1 MRVQFKQDP
10 KERERYVAEPNYAQH
25 KAELSNQRRN
35 NVSIVSMKGII
46 ICTFL
51 AVAVVLLI
59 VFLISFNS
67 K

>member
-25 KAELSNQRRN
+25 KVELSNQRNN
-35 NVSIVSMKGII
+35 NVSKTSTKII
-46 ICTFL
+46 ITAGIVI
-51 AVAVVLLI
+51 AVLTLLVVLL
-59 VFLISFNS
+59 VSFL

>member
-25 KAELSNQRRN
+25 KAEFSNQRNN
-35 NVSIVSMKGII
+35 NVSKTSTKII
-46 ICTFL
+46 ITAGVVI
-51 AVAVVLLI
+51 AVLVLLI
-59 VFLISFNS
+59 VLLVSFL

>member
-25 KAELSNQRRN
+25 KAELSNQRNN
-35 NVSIVSMKGII
+35 NVSKTSIKII
-46 ICTFL
+46 ITAGVVI
-51 AVAVVLLI
+51 AVLVLLVVLL
-59 VFLISFNS
+59 VSFL